1 MTNMS
6 YCMFE
11 NTKNAIRQINNALYD
26 NEVDPEEMS
35 VHERGAFYSIIEEA
49 ESLIENMQGLMDQ
62 IEDNQIIRHAHIP
75 GQFMGMVNSQ
85 IIKENEDDNIYKRG

>member
-62 IEDNQIIRHAHIP
+62 IEDN
-75 GQFMGMVNSQ
+75 
-85 IIKENEDDNIYKRG
+85 